1 MGENKYDDP
10 VFFGKYSRM
19 ARSRQGLSGAG
30 EWKTLEKLLPG
41 FAGKR
46 VLDLGCGYGWHCR
59 YAAEHG
65 AASVVGVDCSERMLA
80 MAREKTADLPQ
91 VTYVKEA
98 MEDVDFP
105 PESFD
110 VVRSSLAFHYVE
122 DFPALREKIR
132 RWLVP
137 GGDFV
142 FSVEHPIFTARGDQ
156 DWLYGPGGEIDCFPW
171 TTTSL
176 RGGGGPCSWGSR

>member
-1 MGENKYDDP
+1 MQRGERP
-10 VFFGKYSRM
+10 WERISTTIWCFLTSTAGWRGPG
-19 ARSRQGLSGAG
+19 RGCPGAG
-30 EWKTLEKLLPG
+30 EWKTLEKLLPD

-80 MAREKTADLPQ
+80 VAREKTADLPQ
-91 VTYVKEA
+91 VTYVKGA

-110 VVRSSLAFHYVE
+110 VVLSSLAFHYVE

-137 GGDFV
+137 GGGLRLLCGAP
-142 FSVEHPIFTARGDQ
+142 HLHRPGGPGLALRPRRGDR
-156 DWLYGPGGEIDCFPW
+156 LLP
-171 TTTSL
+171 
-176 RGGGGPCSWGSR
+176 RGQLLL